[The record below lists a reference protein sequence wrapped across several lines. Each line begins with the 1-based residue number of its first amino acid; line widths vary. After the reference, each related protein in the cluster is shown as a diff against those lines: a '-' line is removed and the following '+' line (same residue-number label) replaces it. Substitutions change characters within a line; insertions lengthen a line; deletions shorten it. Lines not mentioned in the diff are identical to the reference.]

1 MTWSLTIPRA
11 CPSQNKHQW
20 AHWGKVRREKQEWY
34 NLIRAAEGFLDIP
47 RATGKRKL
55 TLERFGWGTLDEMN
69 LIGGAKGIV
78 DNLVQLGLLVDDK
91 PSMLQLGGV
100 IQNQIMPRTKVH
112 PHTVI
117 HLEDCHEAR
126 P

>member
-20 AHWGKVRREKQEWY
+20 AHWAIIRKEKAEWMT
-34 NLIRAAEGFLDIP
+34 LIRTAYGFPDIP
-47 RATGKRKL
+47 RATGRRKL
-55 TLERFGWGTLDEMN
+55 TIERWGWKILDEMN

-91 PSMLQLGGV
+91 PSMLELGGV
-100 IQNQIMPRTKVH
+100 IQNQIMPRTKVR
-112 PHTVI
+112 PHTVL
-117 HLEDCHEAR
+117 HLEDCR
-126 P
+126 